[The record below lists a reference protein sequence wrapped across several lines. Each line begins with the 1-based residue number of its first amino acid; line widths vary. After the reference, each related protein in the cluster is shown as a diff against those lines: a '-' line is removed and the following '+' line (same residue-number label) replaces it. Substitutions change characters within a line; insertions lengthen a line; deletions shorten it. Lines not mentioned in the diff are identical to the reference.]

1 MKDEL
6 LKPNFASTIF
16 IKLHI
21 LFQDMFFDDNLWL
34 KHNEA
39 TTIHHQPKY
48 FWVLYTVSFLPFV
61 VFLLSNDR
69 HIIFFSLL
77 PSLWVVIWIYS
88 LFLLLLLLLFFHT
101 WTTAITKKILKEN
114 RKLLILFYFS
124 SSLVLISWSADFQ
137 TAKKQLS
144 SRIDLVDSNVE
155 ECKEIAAATKFE
167 VRLYISVIVF
177 CYPLKCIDQ
186 TAWFCF

>member
-1 MKDEL
+1 MIIFDSSIMKL
-6 LKPNFASTIF
+6 QQFATSPTIF
-16 IKLHI
+16 EFSI
-21 LFQDMFFDDNLWL
+21 LFLSCHLWFFYYQM
-34 KHNEA
+34 
-39 TTIHHQPKY
+39 I
-48 FWVLYTVSFLPFV
+48 VI
-61 VFLLSNDR
+61 LS
-69 HIIFFSLL
+69 FFSLL

-101 WTTAITKKILKEN
+101 WTTAITKKILK
-114 RKLLILFYFS
+114 RKTESFS
-124 SSLVLISWSADFQ
+124 SFLIFLLLVLISRSADFQ

-155 ECKEIAAATKFE
+155 ECKEIVGATKFE
-167 VRLYISVIVF
+167 VRLYISVTVF